1 MSNPNRLT
9 LIQKRLE
16 AAFSPENLEVHDD
29 SAEHVGHAGSKDGAG
44 HYTVII
50 RAACF
55 KNLSRIESHRLV
67 YEALK
72 DLIPAEIHALK
83 IRIC

>member
-16 AAFSPENLEVHDD
+16 TAFSPENLEVLDD
-29 SAEHVGHAGSKDGAG
+29 SAAHVGHAGSKDGAG

-50 RAACF
+50 RAARF
-55 KNLSRIESHRLV
+55 ENLSRIESHRLI